1 MPLFGSLHGRPH
13 VLFAIG
19 FSGNGIGPAAVA
31 GRVLASLALD
41 RKDEWSACGLVR
53 QPTRD
58 FPPEPIRYFGGKLVQ
73 EAVRRRD
80 RAEDEGR
87 RPGVIVRAFAAL
99 APAGLSPVKK
109 KSG

>member
-1 MPLFGSLHGRPH
+1 LFGSLPGRPR

-19 FSGNGIGPAAVA
+19 FSGNGVGPTVVA
-31 GRVLASLALD
+31 GRILASLALD
-41 RKDEWSACGLVR
+41 RKDEWSSCGLVR
-53 QPTRD
+53 HPKRD
-58 FPPEPIRYFGGKLVQ
+58 FPPEPIRYLGGKLVQ

-87 RPGVIVRAFAAL
+87 APGVIVRTFAAF